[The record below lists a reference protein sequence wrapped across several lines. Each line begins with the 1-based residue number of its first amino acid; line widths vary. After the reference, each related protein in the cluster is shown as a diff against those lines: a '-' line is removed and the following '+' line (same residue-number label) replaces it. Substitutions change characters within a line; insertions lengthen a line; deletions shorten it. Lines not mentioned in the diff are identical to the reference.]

1 MATVFKGQEK
11 LQDLENISAWVC
23 DVLAVKTMSDYA
35 GFVAPKN
42 TSHNKEVNNHK
53 SMNHLRDKCS

>member
-23 DVLAVKTMSDYA
+23 DVLAVKTICQITQAS
-35 GFVAPKN
+35 
-42 TSHNKEVNNHK
+42 
-53 SMNHLRDKCS
+53 